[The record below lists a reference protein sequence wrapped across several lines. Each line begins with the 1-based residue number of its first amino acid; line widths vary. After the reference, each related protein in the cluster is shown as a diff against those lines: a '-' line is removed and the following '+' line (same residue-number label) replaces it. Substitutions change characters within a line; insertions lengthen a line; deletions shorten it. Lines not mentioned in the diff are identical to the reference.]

1 MKVETPQIL
10 WHNGA
15 DSDNGKAAPLMSLSM
30 IESGITDIESAGK
43 APKYGT
49 VLVTAGNTTEINVW
63 RLGLRHTSN
72 HGAST
77 AAVGVAAANGGLLQH
92 DGPPYSTKIELMLS
106 LNRHERTVNA
116 VKFSP
121 DGLHLLTAGDGG
133 SIVVWSV
140 PVSKRGNDNG
150 RHYWSTLERENDLTC
165 RVVSGASEDILDVSW
180 SADSKRFVA
189 GSLDHCVMV
198 YEDACTNST
207 EESQW
212 TCVYRNAKDHTHY
225 VQGVSYDP
233 LGVYVASMGSDRTA
247 RVYARKQPSALKT
260 PKKKKNHTGP
270 PLEERALAPSNL
282 ANTEP
287 QPPPPPPSMEDKEQ
301 EELRKRETVQ
311 RVLTESK
318 FELGKAKTLK
328 YRYDATGD
336 ASVEAGT
343 NTTTNTTTMINSGK
357 KHHLFCDETTVE
369 SFFRRLSWTT
379 DGAFL
384 VAPAALWHGHG
395 SANVVNGN
403 EAKPEHEGTTTG
415 GTVSSPTF
423 ATYLFARHRFDKPI
437 RVLAGLE
444 KPSVVVRPNPV
455 LFKLPESQMESTKE
469 NQALDL
475 LHLEAVETRG
485 HPATT
490 FASSP
495 ALAYRS
501 IFAVL
506 TLDSIILYDT
516 HHLEPLCVARGLHYA
531 GLTDCVWSPD
541 GMNLLVTSTD
551 GYVSILGFDDGEL
564 GEVYTPPKAKQMCPV
579 NHETTVAVR
588 MIQPNKAQALGG

>member
-1 MKVETPQIL
+1 
-10 WHNGA
+10 
-15 DSDNGKAAPLMSLSM
+15 
-30 IESGITDIESAGK
+30 
-43 APKYGT
+43 
-49 VLVTAGNTTEINVW
+49 
-63 RLGLRHTSN
+63 
-72 HGAST
+72 
-77 AAVGVAAANGGLLQH
+77 
-92 DGPPYSTKIELMLS
+92 LS

-150 RHYWSTLERENDLTC
+150 RHYWSTLERENELTC

-180 SADSKRFVA
+180 SADSKRFVV

-198 YEDACTNST
+198 YEDAACHAGS

-260 PKKKKNHTGP
+260 PKKKKNHNGP
-270 PLEERALAPSNL
+270 TTTMEERALAPSNIV
-282 ANTEP
+282 NEP
-287 QPPPPPPSMEDKEQ
+287 QPPPSMEDKEQ
-301 EELRKRETVQ
+301 EELRKRDTVQ

-336 ASVEAGT
+336 ASVEAT
-343 NTTTNTTTMINSGK
+343 NTNNNTTMNSGK
-357 KHHLFCDETTVE
+357 KHHLFADETTVE

-403 EAKPEHEGTTTG
+403 EAKPEHEGTTG

-444 KPSVVVRPNPV
+444 KVRRHQSKQSIHIAFFHDETYLLL
-455 LFKLPESQMESTKE
+455 LF
-469 NQALDL
+469 
-475 LHLEAVETRG
+475 
-485 HPATT
+485 
-490 FASSP
+490 
-495 ALAYRS
+495 
-501 IFAVL
+501 L
-506 TLDSIILYDT
+506 TIIQY
-516 HHLEPLCVARGLHYA
+516 CFVICR
-531 GLTDCVWSPD
+531 
-541 GMNLLVTSTD
+541 
-551 GYVSILGFDDGEL
+551 
-564 GEVYTPPKAKQMCPV
+564 
-579 NHETTVAVR
+579 
-588 MIQPNKAQALGG
+588 